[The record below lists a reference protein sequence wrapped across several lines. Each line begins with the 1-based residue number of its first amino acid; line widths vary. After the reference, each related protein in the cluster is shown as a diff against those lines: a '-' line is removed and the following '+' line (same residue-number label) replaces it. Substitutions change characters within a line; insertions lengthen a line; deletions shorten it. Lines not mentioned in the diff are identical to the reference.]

1 MTRGGGAA
9 EEAAADG
16 GVGKVAA
23 DRLRGRNAA
32 VVVGGCAVRGLCKE
46 KFSTPRES
54 QSISLKRTSEQETL
68 KRQTG

>member
-32 VVVGGCAVRGLCKE
+32 VVVGG
-46 KFSTPRES
+46 
-54 QSISLKRTSEQETL
+54 
-68 KRQTG
+68 